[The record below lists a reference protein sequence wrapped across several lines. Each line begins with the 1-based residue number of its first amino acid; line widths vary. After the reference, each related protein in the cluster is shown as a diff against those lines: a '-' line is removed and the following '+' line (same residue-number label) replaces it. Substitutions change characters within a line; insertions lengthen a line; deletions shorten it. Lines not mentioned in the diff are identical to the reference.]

1 LAGFIAQIVANSF
14 GYVAPFDTALL
25 VFIIMIIFII
35 FNWSENYGDS
45 DAQIQQSFK
54 TAWNSIKSDRK
65 ILLLGLIQSLF
76 EGPMYVFI
84 LEWTPALTIDKTS
97 SSLPYGYIFAAYM
110 IAVMIGSNLFK
121 ILIEN
126 KPVEKFLKII
136 LLIAAFTLTLPIF
149 FPQNQFLIFAAFI
162 LFEMCV
168 GIFWSSMST
177 LRSQLVPG
185 LLQIYLLFKFCF
197 LKN

>member
-1 LAGFIAQIVANSF
+1 
-14 GYVAPFDTALL
+14 
-25 VFIIMIIFII
+25 MIIFII

-45 DAQIQQSFK
+45 DAQIQQSFI
-54 TAWNSIKSDRK
+54 TAWNSIRSDRK

-136 LLIAAFTLTLPIF
+136 LLISAFTLTVPIF

-185 LLQIYLLFKFCF
+185 LLQINLLFKFYF
-197 LKN
+197 